1 MRRWL
6 LALFVALALTGC
18 MTPPPLPPNGG
29 QLAKGA
35 KVGLLVRIPTAS
47 AEHMHVGT
55 TVFNNFSTTYP
66 FPWNPTAKVYEAFT
80 SELEK
85 AGFQVVRLTSFATTS
100 VNALAV
106 FKHDRWIANPAQ
118 AWATRK
124 LKDDQIAA
132 VVLVEATRTQARM
145 ECTGGPCGESVMQN
159 SGLFTRSMLGSTRY
173 YAVPAI
179 EAKVFVMDPPLNLA
193 AYEPM
198 LAQQRQRVRQLKDF
212 QEPRDLKRLSAAEF
226 APVASAIDDHVRALS
241 RNTAQALSQG
251 VK

>member
-1 MRRWL
+1 MRRRL
-6 LALFVALALTGC
+6 LALFMALALTGC

-29 QLAKGA
+29 KLAKGA
-35 KVGLLVRIPTAS
+35 KVGLLVRMHAS

-55 TVFNNFSTTYP
+55 TVFNNFSTPYP

-106 FKHDRWIANPAQ
+106 FQHDQWIANPAQ
-118 AWATRK
+118 AWAARK

-132 VVLVEATRTQARM
+132 VVLVEATRTQARL
-145 ECTGGPCGESVMQN
+145 ECTGGPCGESFMQN
-159 SGLFTRSMLGSTRY
+159 SGLFTRGMLASTRY
-173 YAVPAI
+173 FAVPAF

-198 LAQQRQRVRQLKDF
+198 LSQQRQRVRQLKDF
-212 QEPRDLKRLSAAEF
+212 EEPRDLKRLSTAEL
-226 APVASAIDDHVRALS
+226 APVASAIDGYVRALS